1 MESME
6 RFAGLDWGFREH
18 VACVVDGS
26 GAVLEERAFAH
37 GGAGLLALAEWL
49 RSHGGPAVAM
59 ETPRGPLAAGLAAR
73 GIDVRSINPL
83 QSDRFRDR
91 HSPSGAK
98 DDRRDARV
106 LANALRTDPDS
117 LRRVP
122 AETAEGI
129 ALGSLL
135 RRLDW
140 LKEERAR
147 LSSRLRAELWEFYP
161 EFEAMAA
168 GLKADLAAQWV
179 LALLGRLPVP
189 GSVRGVRDATLAKLL
204 RRSRKADPA
213 AVRAALDVPAMA
225 SAARI
230 AAGAAAAG
238 ELRGRLLATVRGIAE
253 LERELDRAL
262 DAMKR
267 APGEVA
273 DGAGAAPDETPGV
286 PSPKA
291 SGSDGA
297 PGSGA
302 APAPSATSPDDPPRP
317 AGEPPERPSDA
328 WLLATVP
335 GIGSATLAILLCNA
349 ADALRQPGPQPL
361 RCLCGTVPV
370 TLQSGK
376 GRRVVRRAA
385 VDPDLRNA
393 MHLCARDARNRDPGL
408 RALYD
413 RLRQAGHGDARALR
427 GVADAI
433 LRAVCA
439 MLRTRKPWDP
449 SIRQPKAA

>member
-1 MESME
+1 ME

-26 GAVLEERAFAH
+26 GAVLEQRAFAH
-37 GGAGLLALAEWL
+37 GGAGLLALAQWL
-49 RSHGGPAVAM
+49 RSRGGPAVAM
-59 ETPRGPLAAGLAAR
+59 ETPRGPLAAGLAAQ
-73 GIDVRSINPL
+73 GIEVRSINPL

-122 AETAEGI
+122 AETAEGV

-140 LKEERAR
+140 LREERAR

-161 EFEAMAA
+161 EFEALAA
-168 GLKADLAAQWV
+168 GLKADLATQWV
-179 LALLGRLPVP
+179 LALLERLPVP

-204 RRSRKADPA
+204 RRTRKANPNL
-213 AVRAALDVPAMA
+213 VRAALDVPAMA
-225 SAARI
+225 SEARI
-230 AAGAAAAG
+230 EAGAATAG
-238 ELRGRLLATVRGIAE
+238 PLRERLLATVRGIAG
-253 LERELDRAL
+253 LERELERVL
-262 DAMKR
+262 DGMKR
-267 APGEVA
+267 APGEVP
-273 DGAGAAPDETPGV
+273 DGAGASPDV
-286 PSPKA
+286 PSPEDA
-291 SGSDGA
+291 GNAGTSGSGD
-297 PGSGA
+297 
-302 APAPSATSPDDPPRP
+302 APAPSGTSPDDPPRA
-317 AGEPPERPSDA
+317 AGNPPERPSDA
-328 WLLATVP
+328 WLLASVP
-335 GIGSATLAILLCNA
+335 GIGSATLATLLCNA
-349 ADALRQPGPQPL
+349 ADALRQPAPQPL
-361 RCLCGTVPV
+361 RCLCGTAPV

-376 GRRVVRRAA
+376 SRRVVLRAA

-393 MHLCARDARNRDPGL
+393 MYLCARDAKNRDPGL

-413 RLRQAGHGDARALR
+413 RLRQAGHRDARALR

-439 MLRTRKPWDP
+439 ILRTRKPWDP

>member
-1 MESME
+1 MK
-6 RFAGLDWGFREH
+6 RFAGVDWGFREH

-26 GAVLEERAFAH
+26 GAVLEQRAFGH

-59 ETPRGPLAAGLAAR
+59 ETPRGPLASGLAAQ
-73 GIDVRSINPL
+73 GIEVRSINPL

-106 LANALRTDPDS
+106 LANALRTDPDR

-122 AETAEGI
+122 EETAEGV

-161 EFEAMAA
+161 EFEALAA
-168 GLKADLAAQWV
+168 GLQVDLATQWV
-179 LALLGRLPVP
+179 LSLLERLPVP

-204 RRSRKADPA
+204 RRARKANPNL
-213 AVRAALDVPAMA
+213 VRAALDVPAVA
-225 SAARI
+225 SEARI
-230 AAGAAAAG
+230 EAGAATAG
-238 ELRGRLLATVRGIAE
+238 PLRERLLATVRGIA
-253 LERELDRAL
+253 
-262 DAMKR
+262 
-267 APGEVA
+267 GN
-273 DGAGAAPDETPGV
+273 
-286 PSPKA
+286 
-291 SGSDGA
+291 
-297 PGSGA
+297 
-302 APAPSATSPDDPPRP
+302 
-317 AGEPPERPSDA
+317 PPERPSDA
-328 WLLATVP
+328 WLLASVP
-335 GIGSATLAILLCNA
+335 GIGPTTLATLLCNA
-349 ADALRQPGPQPL
+349 ADALRQPDPQPL
-361 RCLCGTVPV
+361 RCLCGTAPV
-370 TLQSGK
+370 TLQSGNR
-376 GRRVVRRAA
+376 RRVVLRAA

-393 MHLCARDARNRDPGL
+393 MYLCARDAKNRDPGL

-413 RLRQAGHGDARALR
+413 RLRQAGHRDARALR

-439 MLRTRKPWDP
+439 ILRTRRPWNP
-449 SIRQPKAA
+449 SIRQPSAA

>member
-1 MESME
+1 ME
-6 RFAGLDWGFREH
+6 RFAGVDWGFREH

-26 GAVLEERAFAH
+26 GAVLEQRAFGH

-59 ETPRGPLAAGLAAR
+59 ETPRGPLASGLAAQ
-73 GIDVRSINPL
+73 GIEVRSINPL

-106 LANALRTDPDS
+106 LANALRTDPDR

-122 AETAEGI
+122 EETAEGV

-161 EFEAMAA
+161 EFEALAA
-168 GLKADLAAQWV
+168 GLQVDLATQWV
-179 LALLGRLPVP
+179 LSLLERLPVP

-204 RRSRKADPA
+204 RRARKANPNL
-213 AVRAALDVPAMA
+213 VRAALDVPAVA
-225 SAARI
+225 SEARI
-230 AAGAAAAG
+230 EAGAATAG
-238 ELRGRLLATVRGIAE
+238 PLRERLLATVRGIAG
-253 LERELDRAL
+253 LERERDRVL

-267 APGEVA
+267 SPGEAA
-273 DGAGAAPDETPGV
+273 DGAGASPDETPDV
-286 PSPKA
+286 PSPEEA
-291 SGSDGA
+291 GNAGTPRSGD
-297 PGSGA
+297 
-302 APAPSATSPDDPPRP
+302 APAPSAASPDDPPHA
-317 AGEPPERPSDA
+317 AGNPPERPSDA
-328 WLLATVP
+328 WLLASVP
-335 GIGSATLAILLCNA
+335 GIGPTTLATLLCNA
-349 ADALRQPGPQPL
+349 ADALRQPDPQPL
-361 RCLCGTVPV
+361 RCLCGTAPV
-370 TLQSGK
+370 TLQSGNR
-376 GRRVVRRAA
+376 RRVVLRAA

-393 MHLCARDARNRDPGL
+393 MYLCARDAKNRDPGL

-413 RLRQAGHGDARALR
+413 RLRQAGHRDARALR

-439 MLRTRKPWDP
+439 ILRTRRPWNP
-449 SIRQPKAA
+449 SIRQPSAA

>member
-1 MESME
+1 ME
-6 RFAGLDWGFREH
+6 RFAGVDWGFREH

-26 GAVLEERAFAH
+26 GAVLEQRSFGH

-59 ETPRGPLAAGLAAR
+59 ETPRGPLASGLAAQ
-73 GIDVRSINPL
+73 GIEVRSINPL

-122 AETAEGI
+122 AETAEGV

-161 EFEAMAA
+161 EFEALAA
-168 GLKADLAAQWV
+168 GLQVDLATQWV
-179 LALLGRLPVP
+179 LALLERLPVP

-204 RRSRKADPA
+204 RRARKANPNL
-213 AVRAALDVPAMA
+213 VRAALDVPAMA
-225 SAARI
+225 SEARI
-230 AAGAAAAG
+230 EAGAATAG
-238 ELRGRLLATVRGIAE
+238 PLRERLLATVRGIAG
-253 LERELDRAL
+253 LERERDRVL

-267 APGEVA
+267 TPGEA
-273 DGAGAAPDETPGV
+273 AAGN
-286 PSPKA
+286 
-291 SGSDGA
+291 
-297 PGSGA
+297 
-302 APAPSATSPDDPPRP
+302 
-317 AGEPPERPSDA
+317 PPERPSDA
-328 WLLATVP
+328 WLLASVP
-335 GIGSATLAILLCNA
+335 GIGSTTLATLLCNA
-349 ADALRQPGPQPL
+349 ADALRQPTPQPL
-361 RCLCGTVPV
+361 RCLCGTAPV
-370 TLQSGK
+370 TLQSGNS
-376 GRRVVRRAA
+376 RRVVRRAA

-393 MHLCARDARNRDPGL
+393 MYLCARDAKNRDPGL

-413 RLRQAGHGDARALR
+413 RLRQAGHRDARALR

-439 MLRTRKPWDP
+439 ILRTRRPWDP
-449 SIRQPKAA
+449 SIRQPSAA